1 MSGKDI
7 LDLLNKFYYLENI
20 MKPHIKVKNH
30 RCNTNRMIEWYFG
43 DIYSSEEMDQFYFC
57 GDWCRLKLL
66 LNDNLF
72 YFLSSEASI

>member
-30 RCNTNRMIEWYFG
+30 RCNTNRMIGISE
-43 DIYSSEEMDQFYFC
+43 IYILVKKWINFIFVAIGVGSNY
-57 GDWCRLKLL
+57 
-66 LNDNLF
+66 
-72 YFLSSEASI
+72 Y

>member
-43 DIYSSEEMDQFYFC
+43 DILVKKWINFIFVAIGVGSNYY
-57 GDWCRLKLL
+57 
-66 LNDNLF
+66 
-72 YFLSSEASI
+72 